1 MGKEQSTLAR
11 KGYVTTKETE
21 HFIEAKKGEDLFV
34 IKMIPLN
41 LNTNQSDFVSEMNKL
56 KEISHP
62 HIVSCKNSFADIS
75 ERMYYVVMDH
85 CQGEALANNIGK
97 KEEKVL
103 SWIVEICIAL
113 GTIHEKGLLHKDL
126 TPETIFL
133 TEFGIVCLGGF
144 GTIREN
150 SAFCG
155 GEGSNANS
163 NRPINYLAPEV
174 FTEGTYD
181 EKSDIWAVGCILF
194 ELCTK
199 ESAFS
204 AETTIKLMPKI
215 ISGPCPSLPKN
226 FSPELCWLLNDMLQR
241 DAEARPTASEILK
254 RPFVQNCLS
263 TKCKT
268 TVDELQKKLDVLRAL
283 ADGLERIHENTTI
296 GSLAGGVIGAVG
308 GITSIVGLILAPF
321 TLGASLIVT
330 GVGVGVGAV
339 GGITAGASNITNMV
353 NQSSDRKAVRT
364 VIKEFQQKINA
375 VVTWL
380 KVINVSSKT
389 ISKENPQVDD
399 TNSNLTGESIKRL
412 SGRAGKGLSGIPE
425 LVRLASVV
433 NIGRIAAQASRAVRV
448 AEMATGVLSGLFI
461 AVDIFFIAMDA
472 KEIHDIKKAREA
484 EERGPTSPRS
494 GSEIG
499 DIVSTSDQ
507 SALLSSSLMQEFD
520 IPETEL
526 KCDESEAE
534 AHSSNKKDQIRS
546 EIMRFVRSVREA
558 AHNLQVLLDELEIT
572 ISSIPSIQHESE
584 LEWQRM
590 ELI

>member
-1 MGKEQSTLAR
+1 M
-11 KGYVTTKETE
+11 
-21 HFIEAKKGEDLFV
+21 
-34 IKMIPLN
+34 
-41 LNTNQSDFVSEMNKL
+41 
-56 KEISHP
+56 
-62 HIVSCKNSFADIS
+62 SCKNSFADIS

-85 CQGEALANNIGK
+85 CQGEALSNNIGK

-174 FTEGTYD
+174 FTAGTYD
-181 EKSDIWAVGCILF
+181 AKSDIWAVGCILF

-215 ISGPCPSLPKN
+215 ISGPCPSLPEN
-226 FSPELCWLLNDMLQR
+226 FSPELCELLTDMLQR
-241 DAEARPTASEILK
+241 DAQARPTASEILK
-254 RPFVQNCLS
+254 RPFVRNCLS

-268 TVDELQKKLDVLRAL
+268 TAEELQKKLDVLRAL

-308 GITSIVGLILAPF
+308 GITSIVGLILSPF

-339 GGITAGASNITNMV
+339 GGITAGVSNITNMV
-353 NQSSDRKAVRT
+353 NQSSDRNAVRT

-375 VVTWL
+375 LVTWL
-380 KVINVSSKT
+380 QVISYSLQT
-389 ISKENPQVDD
+389 ISKGENPQVDD
-399 TNSNLTGESIKRL
+399 TDSNLTVKKIAKLG
-412 SGRAGKGLSGIPE
+412 GRAGKGLSGITE

-433 NIGRIAAQASRAVRV
+433 SIGRVAAQASRAVRV
-448 AEMATGVLSGLFI
+448 AEVATGVLSGLFI

-472 KEIHDIKKAREA
+472 KEIHEIKKAREA

-494 GSEIG
+494 GPEIG
-499 DIVSTSDQ
+499 DTVSTCDQ

-526 KCDESEAE
+526 KLNESEAE
-534 AHSSNKKDQIRS
+534 AQSSNKKDQIRS
-546 EIMRFVRSVREA
+546 EIMRFVLSVREA
-558 AHNLQVLLDELEIT
+558 ADKLQGLLDELKNM
-572 ISSIPSIQHESE
+572 ISSIPSIQQESE
-584 LEWQRM
+584 LEWQSM